1 MNTRNNPLHLW
12 VQAREMALM
21 GYVTRIIILETGM
34 TDKQVRRIY
43 RDLEDDGMEV
53 GKNRT
58 SNTIKSGASLVTNQL
73 SKLHASL
80 LMGFYRQIGGRAV
93 ESSTSIPALDRAYRM
108 YCAAISEIA
117 SVSSPMGK
125 EAFQI
130 FTITD
135 AWCLASEVRS
145 GDAMFEH
152 CCDCGGEFFTSVS
165 QATGIHCPHCFQPPN
180 AKGVA
185 MPAIEVFAEPA

>member
-21 GYVTRIIILETGM
+21 GYVTRIIILETGL

-80 LMGFYRQIGGRAV
+80 LMGFYRQIGGSTI
-93 ESSTSIPALDRAYRM
+93 ESSTCISALNRAYRM
-108 YCAAISEIA
+108 YRAANTEIA
-117 SVSSPMGK
+117 PVSSPMGK
-125 EAFQI
+125 EAFQM
-130 FTITD
+130 FTISD
-135 AWCLASEVRS
+135 AWCLASEMRS

-152 CCDCGGEFFTSVS
+152 CGVCGSDFFTSVN
-165 QATGIHCPHCFQPPN
+165 QATGIHCPHCFQPQN
-180 AKGVA
+180 ANGRA
-185 MPAIEVFAEPA
+185 MLAVEVFAEPA